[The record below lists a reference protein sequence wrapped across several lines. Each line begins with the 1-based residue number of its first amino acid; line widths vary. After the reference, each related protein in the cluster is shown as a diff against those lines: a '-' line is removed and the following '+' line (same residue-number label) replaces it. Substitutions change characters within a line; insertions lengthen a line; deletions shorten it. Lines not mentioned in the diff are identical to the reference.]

1 MRFPTHSHRK
11 TRLRR
16 AIRKGS
22 FAFCAFLMT
31 AGTHAQPAED
41 EFGRDRI
48 VTKELDPSRPIVV
61 KTMPT
66 VTTTVQFPE
75 AVDALDAKGIVV
87 DEAKDLGWFQI
98 GWQQG
103 SRFVSIIPL
112 VTEGSMNV
120 NVITGGK
127 VYVMLLVVA
136 VNFDWV
142 VRLVPQGSLE
152 LVENLLKQ
160 QQRQAQAALMP
171 DRPATPEPMTS
182 AKAISLF
189 DQCIMFPL
197 LEQSKPEVIKG
208 IYHRYDVGTVTSYR
222 AFDVQLLAVFRQEAL
237 DAVVFHV
244 RFVAKQPVAYYDPQG
259 FGVRVGGDYYPQYS
273 SKASGKVVSSP
284 ADLRE
289 NEAWFMIVG
298 AGQGR
303 ERNNLAVTNAFLV
316 NVPPVTPKSSQ
327 TYRSGGYRQGEGKQ
341 AITPGGP

>member
-1 MRFPTHSHRK
+1 MRFRTHRK
-11 TRLRR
+11 IRLLR
-16 AIRKGS
+16 AIHERFTL
-22 FAFCAFLMT
+22 FALLV
-31 AGTHAQPAED
+31 AGGLHAQTADD
-41 EFGRDRI
+41 ELGRDRI

-61 KTMPT
+61 RTMPT

-75 AVDALDAKGIVV
+75 PVDALDGKGIVV
-87 DEAKDLGWFQI
+87 DEAKDLGRFQV

-103 SRFVSIIPL
+103 SRFVSVIPL

-127 VYVMLLVVA
+127 VYVMVLVVD
-136 VNFDWV
+136 VHFDWV

-160 QQRQAQAALMP
+160 QQQQAQAKLVP
-171 DRPATPEPMTS
+171 EQPATPEPMTP

-197 LEQSKPEVIKG
+197 LEASRPDVIKG
-208 IYHRYDVGTVTSYR
+208 IYRRYDVGTVTSYR
-222 AFDVQLLAVFRQEAL
+222 SFDVQLLTVFRHEAL

-244 RFVAKQPVAYYDPQG
+244 RFTTKQPVAYYDPQG
-259 FGVRVGGDYYPQYS
+259 FGVRVGKDYYQQYS
-273 SKASGKVVSSP
+273 SKASGKIVASP
-284 ADLRE
+284 SDPRE

-303 ERNNLAVTNAFLV
+303 ERNNLAVTNTFLV
-316 NVPPVTPKSSQ
+316 NVPPVTPNPGQ
-327 TYRSGGYRQGEGKQ
+327 IYRSSSHRQGDGKQ
-341 AITPGGP
+341 VVIPGGS